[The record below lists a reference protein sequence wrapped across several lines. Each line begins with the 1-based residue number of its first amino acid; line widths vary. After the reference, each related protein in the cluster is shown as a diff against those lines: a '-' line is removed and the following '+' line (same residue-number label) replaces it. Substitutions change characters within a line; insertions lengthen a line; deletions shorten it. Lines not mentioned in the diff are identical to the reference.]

1 MTYTHVRG
9 ATVATC
15 VALLS
20 GLALLT
26 GILAAGPASAA
37 AVKPAWCPSF
47 LTSGVAVDF
56 GQTRIV
62 AAAPIENTTVY
73 TYRNTN
79 PRPTLITASFD
90 ATWTKSATFTAS
102 IEAQYGF
109 SPLSSVKARVDA
121 SVTAAVSRNQAYSQ
135 RILTPTGKRLM
146 LWWSVDLR
154 QVQVRYVQ
162 YRIGCQAIRSSS
174 WATFTAPRSN
184 TVKPQHA
191 FVS

>member
-1 MTYTHVRG
+1 MTYSHALWATFKTGIALFG
-9 ATVATC
+9 ATG
-15 VALLS
+15 LLL
-20 GLALLT
+20 GVV
-26 GILAAGPASAA
+26 AA
-37 AVKPAWCPSF
+37 APADATVKPAWCPSF
-47 LTSGVAVDF
+47 VTSGVAVDF
-56 GQTRIV
+56 GQTRII
-62 AAAPIENTTVY
+62 AGAPIENTTTY

-90 ATWTKSATFTAS
+90 ASWTQSATFSAS

-109 SPLSSVKARVDA
+109 SPLASVKARVDT
-121 SVTAAVSRNQAYSQ
+121 SVTAAISRNQAYSQ
-135 RILTPTGKRLM
+135 QILTPPGKRLK

-162 YRIGCQAIRSSS
+162 YRTGCQAIRSSS

-184 TVKPQHA
+184 TVKPQAA